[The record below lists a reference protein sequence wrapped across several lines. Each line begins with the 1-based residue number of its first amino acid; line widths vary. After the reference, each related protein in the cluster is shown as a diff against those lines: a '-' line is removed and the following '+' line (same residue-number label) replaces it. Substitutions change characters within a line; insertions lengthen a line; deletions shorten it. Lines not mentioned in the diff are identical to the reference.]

1 MVLYLKKLQEAISNF
16 KLKFMKAPT
25 FVSFG
30 MVVFLSL
37 QLHGQQRTST
47 QNSKPVKDNSPRE
60 SMSTAAD
67 SLKMALNDAKTSF
80 NTLFKGHKDTTTIM
94 ISDIDYEDPNLSV
107 LKESL
112 KKLKGVRGLS
122 MEYESSTAFLKI
134 AFKGK
139 STALWDELDALAK
152 TPFKLVKAGDNE
164 LVLKVKHANSQ

>member
-47 QNSKPVKDNSPRE
+47 QNPKPVKDNPPRE

-94 ISDIDYEDPNLSV
+94 ISDIDYEDPNLSM
-107 LKESL
+107 LRENL
-112 KKLKGVRGLS
+112 KKLKGIRGLS
-122 MEYESSTAFLKI
+122 MEYESSTVFLKI
-134 AFKGK
+134 PFKGK
-139 STALWDELDALAK
+139 STALWDELDAPTK